1 MEISAAAPPA
11 RPASAARRQAAT
23 FAVIGVL
30 STAAYIALY
39 AVLRHWAAAGV
50 ANATALL
57 FTSVGNTA
65 ANRRLTFGVRGR
77 TGMARHQFGGLIAF
91 AVALAMTSASIGL
104 LQTTVPR
111 PGRFLE
117 LSVLVAA
124 NALATIARFLFLR
137 QWIER
142 SPRAAAPRAS

>member
-1 MEISAAAPPA
+1 MRFSTAAPRA
-11 RPASAARRQAAT
+11 RPASATWRQAAT
-23 FAVIGVL
+23 FAVIGVV
-30 STAAYIALY
+30 STAAYVALY
-39 AVLRHWAAAGV
+39 AVFRHWASAAV

-91 AVALAMTSASIGL
+91 AVALAM
-104 LQTTVPR
+104 
-111 PGRFLE
+111 
-117 LSVLVAA
+117 SVLVAA
-124 NALATIARFLFLR
+124 NAVATIARFLFLR

-142 SPRAAAPRAS
+142 SPRAAASRAS